1 MSAAPPH
8 GHPLETKTSVLNK
21 LKNGACYHK
30 NGPARSYDWTAD
42 DISEMSKILE
52 EHAQNVASGK
62 RKKIRAV
69 RYDGTPVKGGLL
81 RFVNDAKNGKTF
93 PNNPKI
99 KRSYKTIRAGQLTQH
114 QLWHITS
121 KILIAEF
128 DYWTEIYAQ
137 NQKLAAEGKGYACK
151 YPKINDLVFRH
162 SEDFVGGLWS
172 DFEEHW
178 QRFVD
183 EIRFG
188 NAYLSRLFPF

>member
-1 MSAAPPH
+1 MPD
-8 GHPLETKTSVLNK
+8 GHPMETKDEVLNK
-21 LKNGACYHK
+21 LRSGFPYHK
-30 NGPARSYDWTAD
+30 NGPAQEYDWT
-42 DISEMSKILE
+42 EKEILE
-52 EHAQNVASGK
+52 MAKHLETYSQEATSSK

-69 RYDGTPVKGGLL
+69 RFDGTPVKGGLL

-93 PNNPKI
+93 RHNPYI

-128 DYWTEIYAQ
+128 DYWTDVFAKNNEHVKNGQSAD
-137 NQKLAAEGKGYACK
+137 CK
-151 YPKINDLVFRH
+151 YPNINDLVFRH
-162 SEDFVGGLWS
+162 SDDFVGGLWS

-183 EIRFG
+183 EIR
-188 NAYLSRLFPF
+188 YLMYLLLISSFII